1 MRVLALLLL
10 LWISAAATASRPP
23 LETLGIPPQDE
34 AYYRGGVIKCRDG
47 SGKFTRDQLNDD
59 FCDCPDGTDEPGTS
73 ACPEAKFYCKNTGH
87 SPITIFSSRVNDGIC
102 DCCDG
107 SDEYGS
113 NGTCKNTCWEA
124 GKAARE
130 KLKKKV
136 ATYKSGVVIRNQ
148 EVEKAELAIA
158 KDEAELTKLK
168 GEEKIL
174 QGLVDKLK
182 VLCVQ
187 YCSCCAEQK
196 RLIEKAEE
204 EERLI
209 KEKEEKRIKEE
220 AEKQA
225 AEENKAPDAS
235 QEADSQDTNEKAQE
249 DESKVVEHHDGD
261 ITDHDNHSPEGETS
275 VEVPDIK
282 AGTGDDEPPVETS
295 AVPTEEQDPTSV
307 NSEGLSKAELGRLV
321 ASRWTGENVDDV
333 GKSDKKGH
341 EDELDIPE
349 PAEEAFED
357 EHDIP
362 EPVEE
367 NYAGYHSEVEDDRH
381 KFEDEELSNVSD
393 DEYVDDHE
401 EPDVSYKSDDDR
413 KGDDHSDLTASGQ
426 ASWLDKIQ
434 QTVQNVLQKFNFFK
448 TPVDLSEAAHVRK
461 EYDDASSKLSKIQSR
476 ITSLT
481 DKLKQDFGKEK
492 EFYYFYDQCFEG
504 KEGKYVYKVCPYKKA
519 SQVEGHSSTNL
530 GRWDKFEESYRMMH
544 FSSGDKCW
552 NGPDRSLKV
561 RLRCGLSNELN
572 GVDEP
577 SRCEYVAV
585 LSTPAM
591 CVEEKLKELQ
601 QKLDAVASD
610 LSGHDE
616 L

>member
-1 MRVLALLLL
+1 MRVLAFLLL
-10 LWISAAATASRPP
+10 LWISAAATASPPP

-73 ACPEAKFYCKNTGH
+73 ACPEAKFYCKNAGH

-148 EVEKAELAIA
+148 EVEKAKLAIA

-182 VLCVQ
+182 
-187 YCSCCAEQK
+187 EQK

-261 ITDHDNHSPEGETS
+261 ITDHDNHSPEGEAS

-282 AGTGDDEPPVETS
+282 AGTGHDEPPVETS
-295 AVPTEEQDPTSV
+295 AVPTEEQDHTSV

-341 EDELDIPE
+341 EDELDLPE

-367 NYAGYHSEVEDDRH
+367 NYAGYHSEIEDDRH

-413 KGDDHSDLTASGQ
+413 KDLTASGQ

-434 QTVQNVLQKFNFFK
+434 QTVQNVLQKFNFFR

-530 GRWDKFEESYRMMH
+530 GRWDKFEESCRMMH
-544 FSSGDKCW
+544 FSNGDKCW

-601 QKLDAVASD
+601 QKLDAASSD

>member
-10 LWISAAATASRPP
+10 LWISAAATASPPP

-73 ACPEAKFYCKNTGH
+73 ACPEAKFYCKNAGH

-113 NGTCKNTCWEA
+113 NSTCKNTCWEA

-148 EVEKAELAIA
+148 EVEKAKLAIA

-182 VLCVQ
+182 
-187 YCSCCAEQK
+187 EQK

-413 KGDDHSDLTASGQ
+413 KGDDHSVDLFLPSDLTASGQ

-530 GRWDKFEESYRMMH
+530 GRWDKFEESYRMMR
-544 FSSGDKCW
+544 FSNGDKCW

-561 RLRCGLSNELN
+561 RLRCGLSNKLN

-601 QKLDAVASD
+601 QKLDAASSN
-610 LSGHDE
+610 LSSHDE

>member
-10 LWISAAATASRPP
+10 LWISAAATASPPP

-73 ACPEAKFYCKNTGH
+73 ACPEAKFYCKNAGH

-113 NGTCKNTCWEA
+113 NSTCKNTCWEA

-148 EVEKAELAIA
+148 EVEKAKLAIA

-182 VLCVQ
+182 
-187 YCSCCAEQK
+187 EQK

-413 KGDDHSDLTASGQ
+413 KDLTASGQ

-530 GRWDKFEESYRMMH
+530 GRWDKFEESYRMMR
-544 FSSGDKCW
+544 FSNGDKCW

-561 RLRCGLSNELN
+561 RLRCGLSNKLN

-601 QKLDAVASD
+601 QKLDAASSN
-610 LSGHDE
+610 LSSHDE

>member
-10 LWISAAATASRPP
+10 LWISAATTASPPP

-73 ACPEAKFYCKNTGH
+73 ACPEAKFYCKNAGH

-136 ATYKSGVVIRNQ
+136 ATYRSGVVIRNQ
-148 EVEKAELAIA
+148 EVEKAKLAIA

-182 VLCVQ
+182 
-187 YCSCCAEQK
+187 EQK

-235 QEADSQDTNEKAQE
+235 QETDSQDTNEKAQE
-249 DESKVVEHHDGD
+249 DESKVGGSSY
-261 ITDHDNHSPEGETS
+261 ILF
-275 VEVPDIK
+275 
-282 AGTGDDEPPVETS
+282 
-295 AVPTEEQDPTSV
+295 DP
-307 NSEGLSKAELGRLV
+307 LSIYSMLV
-321 ASRWTGENVDDV
+321 T
-333 GKSDKKGH
+333 
-341 EDELDIPE
+341 
-349 PAEEAFED
+349 
-357 EHDIP
+357 
-362 EPVEE
+362 
-367 NYAGYHSEVEDDRH
+367 
-381 KFEDEELSNVSD
+381 
-393 DEYVDDHE
+393 
-401 EPDVSYKSDDDR
+401 
-413 KGDDHSDLTASGQ
+413 
-426 ASWLDKIQ
+426 
-434 QTVQNVLQKFNFFK
+434 
-448 TPVDLSEAAHVRK
+448 
-461 EYDDASSKLSKIQSR
+461 
-476 ITSLT
+476 ITS
-481 DKLKQDFGKEK
+481 G
-492 EFYYFYDQCFEG
+492 
-504 KEGKYVYKVCPYKKA
+504 
-519 SQVEGHSSTNL
+519 
-530 GRWDKFEESYRMMH
+530 
-544 FSSGDKCW
+544 
-552 NGPDRSLKV
+552 
-561 RLRCGLSNELN
+561 
-572 GVDEP
+572 
-577 SRCEYVAV
+577 
-585 LSTPAM
+585 
-591 CVEEKLKELQ
+591 
-601 QKLDAVASD
+601 
-610 LSGHDE
+610 
-616 L
+616 

>member
-10 LWISAAATASRPP
+10 LWISAAAAASAPP

-34 AYYRGGVIKCRDG
+34 AYYRGGVIKCKDG

-73 ACPEAKFYCKNTGH
+73 ACPEAKFYCKNAGH

-113 NGTCKNTCWEA
+113 NGT
-124 GKAARE
+124 
-130 KLKKKV
+130 
-136 ATYKSGVVIRNQ
+136 Y
-148 EVEKAELAIA
+148 
-158 KDEAELTKLK
+158 EAELTKLK

-182 VLCVQ
+182 
-187 YCSCCAEQK
+187 EQK

-225 AEENKAPDAS
+225 AEEKKASDAS
-235 QEADSQDTNEKAQE
+235 QETDSQDTDEKSQE
-249 DESKVVEHHDGD
+249 GESKVAEHHDGD
-261 ITDHDNHSPEGETS
+261 VTDHDHHSPEGQTS
-275 VEVPDIK
+275 VEEPDIK
-282 AGTGDDEPPVETS
+282 AGTGDDAPPVETS
-295 AVPTEEQDPTSV
+295 AVPTDEQDPTSAD
-307 NSEGLSKAELGRLV
+307 SEGLSKEELGRLV

-341 EDELDIPE
+341 EDEMDIPE

-381 KFEDEELSNVSD
+381 KFEDEELSNISD

-401 EPDVSYKSDDDR
+401 EPDESYKSDDDR

-434 QTVQNVLQKFNFFK
+434 KTVQNVLQKFNFFK

-544 FSSGDKCW
+544 FANGDKCW

-591 CVEEKLKELQ
+591 CIEEKLKELQ
-601 QKLDAVASD
+601 QKLDAASSE